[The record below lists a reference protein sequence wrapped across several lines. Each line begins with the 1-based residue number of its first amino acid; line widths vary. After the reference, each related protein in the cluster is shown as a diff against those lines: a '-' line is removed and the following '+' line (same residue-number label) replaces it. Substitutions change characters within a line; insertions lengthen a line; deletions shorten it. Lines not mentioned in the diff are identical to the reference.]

1 MVSKYTIVSNKPEL
15 SPLSPFSPLGMTQL
29 LLPAL
34 LCGILARYFSLGF
47 VLLLNVKHRFPQT
60 PVPKT
65 MNLILVSD
73 LLNYYLHRRNR
84 HVAQPH
90 VQTNYYGLLLPL
102 RHALLA
108 TYNYP
113 CSIPWN
119 MYWCAYIITLVSW
132 CHLRRI
138 RRRNEII
145 FFFSCL
151 QLDVLRSLKMNST
164 MNIVDNYRPVQNLG
178 SRKVKSS
185 FSSTQAPPTATAV
198 PVATEAASVA
208 LKISNVLLMLVLFL
222 GEVFCHWMICK
233 TRFSAWG
240 GGGGRGGGGRGGN
253 NADLSA
259 VQFGGCA
266 GWSRKR
272 LCYTRLYIQ

>member
-1 MVSKYTIVSNKPEL
+1 MVCICMVSNIQSLVINVNLFLL
-15 SPLSPFSPLGMTQL
+15 SHFLPIGMKQF

-34 LCGILARYFSLGF
+34 LCCILARYFSLGF

-73 LLNYYLHRRNR
+73 LLNYYLHHRNR

-108 TYNYP
+108 TYNCP
-113 CSIPWN
+113 CGIPWN
-119 MYWCAYIITLVSW
+119 MYRCTYIITLVSW

-151 QLDVLRSLKMNST
+151 QLDALRSLKMNST

-185 FSSTQAPPTATAV
+185 FSSTQTPPTTTAV
-198 PVATEAASVA
+198 PVPAEAASVA

-222 GEVFCHWMICK
+222 GEVFCH
-233 TRFSAWG
+233 
-240 GGGGRGGGGRGGN
+240 
-253 NADLSA
+253 
-259 VQFGGCA
+259 
-266 GWSRKR
+266 
-272 LCYTRLYIQ
+272 

>member
-1 MVSKYTIVSNKPEL
+1 
-15 SPLSPFSPLGMTQL
+15 MTQF

-34 LCGILARYFSLGF
+34 LCGILARYFSLRF

-90 VQTNYYGLLLPL
+90 VQTNYYGLLLPM

-108 TYNYP
+108 TYNCP

-185 FSSTQAPPTATAV
+185 LSSTQA
-198 PVATEAASVA
+198 ASDYYRCSCPNRSCKRCSQNIQCPFDVGA
-208 LKISNVLLMLVLFL
+208 LSGRSFL
-222 GEVFCHWMICK
+222 PLNDLQDQALCLRRRRWEGG
-233 TRFSAWG
+233 WG
-240 GGGGRGGGGRGGN
+240 KGR
-253 NADLSA
+253 
-259 VQFGGCA
+259 
-266 GWSRKR
+266 K
-272 LCYTRLYIQ
+272 